1 MIDNFLATHA
11 DALQLRARRTH
22 VLASNIANSDT
33 PGYKA
38 RDLAFAEVLHDV
50 KGAGVSPAAS
60 ENRLKL
66 SGSGS
71 NDSLHTT
78 NSRHISTATS
88 TANAKLMYRQPEEA
102 ALDGNTVDKDLE
114 QARFAENTVRYQAS
128 LEFINS
134 RVSGLI
140 RTLRSE

>member
-11 DALQLRARRTH
+11 NALQLRARRTQ
-22 VLASNIANSDT
+22 VLASNIANADT

-50 KGAGVSPAAS
+50 KGVGGTTAAS
-60 ENRLKL
+60 SSRLKL
-66 SGSGS
+66 SSTG
-71 NDSLHTT
+71 NELHTT
-78 NSRHISTATS
+78 NSRHISTS
-88 TANAKLMYRQPEEA
+88 SVSNNAPLMYRQPQQA
-102 ALDGNTVDKDLE
+102 SLDGNTVDKDLE